1 MIKETDSLIFDLD
14 GTLWDSTERVAK
26 AWQAAIEGV
35 GYVKEP
41 LTAADVA
48 SIAGLPYDV
57 IYQQL
62 FPYLEDAQHQELKK
76 ICAREELKQIKE
88 YGGKLYENLE
98 DTLGY
103 LKGKYR
109 LFIVSN
115 CQSGYIEAF
124 LEHHRLQAFFDD
136 MECFGNAERSKAENI
151 LEIIRRNNL
160 QSPVYIGDTQG
171 DLEASRK
178 SGLPFIYARYG
189 FGQPREYDKSI
200 ERISELKELF

>member
-26 AWQAAIEGV
+26 AWQTAIDRLGNV
-35 GYVKEP
+35 REP

-48 SIAGLPYDV
+48 SIAGLPYNV
-57 IYQQL
+57 IYQRL
-62 FPYLEDAQHQELKK
+62 FPSLSDAQHQELKEV
-76 ICAREELKQIKE
+76 CAKEELLQLKE
-88 YGGKLYENLE
+88 CGGNLYEDLE

-103 LKGKYR
+103 LKEKYR

-124 LEHHRLQAFFDD
+124 LEYHGLQVYFQDI
-136 MECFGNAERSKAENI
+136 ECFGNTERSKGENI
-151 LEIIRRNNL
+151 REIIRRNNL
-160 QSPVYIGDTQG
+160 KSPVYIGDTQG

-178 SGLPFIYARYG
+178 SGVPFIYARYG
-189 FGQPREYDKSI
+189 FGQPQEYDQSI
-200 ERISELKELF
+200 ERLRELKELY